1 MLLMLL
7 VLLSEPKGNV
17 KVGKMLAFEVEFEF
31 EFEFKFELELVV
43 CIAKPYGGCE

>member
-31 EFEFKFELELVV
+31 EFEFELELVV